1 MSEKTTQR
9 HSGPERWSRWERPK
23 GSKGRRPGRLLT
35 AFKAL
40 VLLVIVAVT
49 GYGMLDV
56 NLVGDERML
65 PFAAGLLG
73 LLFVTLF
80 VRGFYADV
88 PTAGWVL
95 VGLMG
100 VLVGIKGLS
109 MLWTLSEAETI
120 KETLRSSMYLA
131 TFLMSLA
138 ALSSWRQVWPLV
150 DMVCLIVAGVAGY
163 GLLQKIEPLQ
173 YPVASLDGVRV
184 DSTLGYSNTAAVVLA
199 MGAVLALARMARMRS
214 VVFRGVYAVLLLAF
228 LAALYLTVSRGGI
241 GSLGVGLV
249 LLLVLANN
257 RLQTLTNLILVVIPG
272 AWLWWST
279 RGLEGLLRQGASDA
293 QKVAAGETFG
303 EHLVVALIAAFAL
316 QAGYAFLVNRYELL
330 PPGRRLLGGVF
341 AATGVAAVVVAGI
354 ILLGQYGG
362 VARAYQE
369 LASNPNQTENVAQ
382 RLASLSIGFRE
393 DYWRVAWEEWMEHPF
408 TGSGAGTFTYTWFRE
423 RPVAT
428 GVKQVHNLYLEQGTE
443 TGVFAFLAL
452 VGFSG
457 LLLGHTA
464 RAAWRSGRRN
474 ERRMLLSGLAC
485 ALAVYLVSSAFEWHW
500 YIPPSTLMFF
510 FLAGIAV
517 KVASREDWPEPEE
530 GGGSGR
536 G

>member
-1 MSEKTTQR
+1 MSEKTHR
-9 HSGPERWSRWERPK
+9 RSGPERWSRWERPK
-23 GSKGRRPGRLLT
+23 SSKGRRPGRLLT

-65 PFAAGLLG
+65 PFAAGILA
-73 LLFVTLF
+73 LLFITLF
-80 VRGFYADV
+80 VRSFYADV
-88 PTAGWVL
+88 PAVGWVL

-100 VLVGIKGLS
+100 ALVAVKGLS
-109 MLWTLSEAETI
+109 MLWTVSEAETI

-163 GLLQKIEPLQ
+163 GLLQKIEPLR

-199 MGAVLALARMARMRS
+199 MGAVLALARMARMRG
-214 VVFRGVYAVLLLAF
+214 VVFRGVYAALLLAF

-241 GSLGVGLV
+241 GSLAVGLA

-257 RLQTLTNLILVVIPG
+257 RLQTVANLLLVALPG
-272 AWLWWST
+272 AWLWWSS
-279 RGLEGLLRQGASDA
+279 RGLEGLLQQGASEEQMA
-293 QKVAAGETFG
+293 AAGDAFG
-303 EHLVVALIAAFAL
+303 ERLAVALVAAFAL

-341 AATGVAAVVVAGI
+341 AATGAAAVVAAGI
-354 ILLGQYGG
+354 FVAGQYGG
-362 VARAYQE
+362 VSRAYQE
-369 LASNPNQTENVAQ
+369 LASNPNQTQNVAQ

-393 DYWRVAWEEWMEHPF
+393 DYWRVAWEEWMEHPL
-408 TGSGAGTFTYTWFRE
+408 TGTGAGTFTYTWFRE
-423 RPVAT
+423 RPVTT

-443 TGVFAFLAL
+443 TGVFAFAAL
-452 VGFSG
+452 VGFAG
-457 LLLGHTA
+457 LLLGHTV
-464 RAAWRSGRRN
+464 RAAWRSGARN

-485 ALAVYLVSSAFEWHW
+485 ALAVYLLSSAFEWHW
-500 YIPPSTLMFF
+500 YIPPSTLLFF
-510 FLAGIAV
+510 FLAGVAV
-517 KVASREDWPEPEE
+517 KVASRTDWPEPGE